1 MCIYILPGRGKSV
14 YDRKKPRK
22 KIYICTYA
30 IHIYVCKYY
39 LEVVSQCM
47 TGKSRGK
54 KIYIYICYTYI
65 CIYILPGRGESVYDG
80 KKYIYIYI
88 CYTYICIYILP
99 GRGESVYDG
108 EKPRKKNIYIY
119 AIHIYVYKYY
129 LEGVSQCMTR
139 KNIYIYTY
147 AIHIYVYTYYL
158 EGVSQCMTGKKN
170 RHIHMLYIYMCTY
183 YLEGVS
189 QCMTEK
195 DQKGLATP
203 SFPPPWAFAPAHR
216 RQTCQKKIPR
226 FEKRPTEETDKYG
239 RNPVLQRPI
248 KKGSR
253 HLHIVDLGYLSMR
266 TVAKHV

>member
-1 MCIYILPGRGKSV
+1 
-14 YDRKKPRK
+14 
-22 KIYICTYA
+22 
-30 IHIYVCKYY
+30 
-39 LEVVSQCM
+39 M